1 MCTSLYCHVP
11 VLLQSNFRPIAG
23 LLRSQISMLDLSR
36 VAMRAAEDA
45 SAGNSL
51 PNSPRSDPE
60 RETNDAAVTAGVR
73 PSHLTPRGRQRR
85 DGSYAAAPPLGA
97 PTTYTASTFS
107 LLPSPRQQPQQAAPS
122 SSLLLP
128 SLWAQWSDGQSGGG
142 ATATELMTSPRPAAV
157 SSLQPVP
164 QSEGLTSPRS
174 AAAPSLQPLQRS
186 RQFRAAADCLVAI
199 TEDISGIPCPFALGA
214 ACPSPRKPS
223 SLKPMLAA
231 ANETGSAIQPQAWI
245 ASPPPQ
251 SAGDTATH
259 TQPHT
264 QPHTAAAAAPP
275 LLLLSPRSRTLL
287 PRSRALSR
295 KLVEMHGHQ
304 APEVGMVMGRH
315 PAGASGVG
323 GPQGLPGRIKG
334 WMMGT

>member
-1 MCTSLYCHVP
+1 
-11 VLLQSNFRPIAG
+11 
-23 LLRSQISMLDLSR
+23 MLDLSR
-36 VAMRAAEDA
+36 VAQRPGVTAAGSSTLE
-45 SAGNSL
+45 
-51 PNSPRSDPE
+51 SPRSYHA
-60 RETNDAAVTAGVR
+60 REPAEAEVTAAVLPLA
-73 PSHLTPRGRQRR
+73 LTPRGRQWGA
-85 DGSYAAAPPLGA
+85 GSFAAAPPQQGA
-97 PTTYTASTFS
+97 PTTPISSSTFS
-107 LLPSPRQQPQQAAPS
+107 LLPSPCQQPHQSAPP
-122 SSLLLP
+122 SSLLMP

-142 ATATELMTSPRPAAV
+142 AMATELTSPRSAV

-295 KLVEMHGHQ
+295 KLVEMHGQ
-304 APEVGMVMGRH
+304 RVMGRH
-315 PAGASGVG
+315 PAGASGMG
-323 GPQGLPGRIKG
+323 GPQGAAGSNQGLGDGHLNPLIDRGQLVLG
-334 WMMGT
+334 H